1 MRPTELAAIAEALGV
16 PCPSGAGATRVTGVV
31 HDTRLIE
38 GGELFFALPG
48 EQVDGHSFIGEAF
61 ARGAVAAV
69 SNRPSEARGPVL
81 TARDPLQALGRL
93 CKWYRAT
100 LRAQVAAI
108 TGSVGKTTTREM
120 LGRVCLLCGPAVV
133 ARGNLN
139 TEVGVPLT
147 VFRADD
153 ETAYLVLEF
162 AMRGRGQ
169 IAWLADA
176 AQPRVG
182 AVTNIDA
189 VHAELLGTVDAIAEA
204 KSELVAALPPE
215 GATALPADD
224 RYFGFLCERASC
236 RVMGFGLDHGDI
248 RARVVSE
255 SVELGRSRVGL
266 ETPEGSAEIEL
277 RCIGP
282 HYAYDAA
289 CAAAASLCMGVPLTT
304 IAEGLD
310 GYTPGRGRGE
320 VCVSARGVRVFD
332 DAYNA
337 SPRSVKAALYVLARQ
352 SGSRVAVLGD
362 MLEMGEAEESGHRAV
377 GAYAADLSID
387 RLVAVGPRARWMAEE
402 ATTRGLGADRVH
414 HFMNN
419 DEAAAFLQG
428 VLVPGDTVLVK
439 GSRGQRMES
448 IVAALVD

>member
-1 MRPTELAAIAEALGV
+1 MRPTELPAVAEALGV
-16 PCPSGAGATRVTGVV
+16 ACPSGAGGVRVTGVV

-81 TARDPLQALGRL
+81 MVRDPLQALGRL
-93 CKWYRAT
+93 CRWYRSS
-100 LRAQVAAI
+100 LGAQTVAI

-120 LGRVCLLCGPAVV
+120 LGRVCLQIGSTVV

-153 ETAYLVLEF
+153 ATEYLVLEF
-162 AMRGRGQ
+162 AMRGPGQ

-176 AQPRVG
+176 ALPRVG
-182 AVTNIDA
+182 AITNIDA
-189 VHAELLGTVDAIAEA
+189 VHAELLGSVQAIAGA
-204 KSELVAALPPE
+204 KAELLTALPHD
-215 GATALPADD
+215 GAAALPADD
-224 RYFGFLCERASC
+224 PYFDFLRQRASC
-236 RVMGFGLDHGDI
+236 PVMSFGLSRGDVRSRI
-248 RARVVSE
+248 VSE
-255 SVELGRSRVGL
+255 DASSGRSRVAVAA
-266 ETPEGSAEIEL
+266 PEGSVEVEL

-289 CAAAASLCMGVPLTT
+289 CAAAAGLCMGLPLAA

-310 GYTPGRGRGE
+310 GYAPGRGRGE

-337 SPRSVKAALYVLARQ
+337 SPRSVKAALYVLSRQPAR
-352 SGSRVAVLGD
+352 RVAVLGD
-362 MLEMGEAEESGHRAV
+362 MLEMGDAEEAGHRVV
-377 GAYAADLSID
+377 GAYAAELSID
-387 RLVAVGPRARWMAEE
+387 RLVAVGPRAHWIADE
-402 ATTRGLGADRVH
+402 AVSRGLEPDRVQ
-414 HFMNN
+414 HFLNN
-419 DEAAAFLQG
+419 DDAAAFLLG
-428 VLVPGDTVLVK
+428 VLAPGDTVLVK

>member
-133 ARGNLN
+133 TRGNLN

-215 GATALPADD
+215 GPQPCRQTT
-224 RYFGFLCERASC
+224 GTSAS
-236 RVMGFGLDHGDI
+236 
-248 RARVVSE
+248 
-255 SVELGRSRVGL
+255 
-266 ETPEGSAEIEL
+266 SA
-277 RCIGP
+277 
-282 HYAYDAA
+282 
-289 CAAAASLCMGVPLTT
+289 S
-304 IAEGLD
+304 
-310 GYTPGRGRGE
+310 
-320 VCVSARGVRVFD
+320 
-332 DAYNA
+332 
-337 SPRSVKAALYVLARQ
+337 
-352 SGSRVAVLGD
+352 
-362 MLEMGEAEESGHRAV
+362 
-377 GAYAADLSID
+377 
-387 RLVAVGPRARWMAEE
+387 GPRAASWASGWTMAISGLESCRRVWSWAGRGSAWRPPRE
-402 ATTRGLGADRVH
+402 ARRSSFVASGPTTRTMRRARRRPACAWGY
-414 HFMNN
+414 
-419 DEAAAFLQG
+419 
-428 VLVPGDTVLVK
+428 P
-439 GSRGQRMES
+439 
-448 IVAALVD
+448 